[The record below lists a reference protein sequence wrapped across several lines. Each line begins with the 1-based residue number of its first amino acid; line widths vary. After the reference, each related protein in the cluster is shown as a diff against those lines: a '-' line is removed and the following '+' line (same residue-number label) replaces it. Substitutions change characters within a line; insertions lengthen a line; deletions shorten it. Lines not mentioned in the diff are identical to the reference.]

1 MDVHKLIDL
10 LRKAYSEKDEE
21 LRAQFDRSL
30 PFADGLFDRWERA
43 KRLGFAEGASI
54 YNSSLV
60 YGDVEVG
67 ENTWIGPYTLLD
79 GSGGEVSIGSFCSI
93 SAGVHIYTHDT
104 VMWALSGG
112 RLEKR
117 TGPVQIGDCCYIAS
131 QCIIAPNVSIGR
143 QCVVAANSFVNRDV
157 PERTIVGGNPAK
169 ILGRVESSGENVRL
183 RFNTTRSDP
192 P

>member
-1 MDVHKLIDL
+1 MDVPKLIEL
-10 LRKAYSEKDEE
+10 LRKAHIEKDEE
-21 LRAQFDRSL
+21 LRVQFDRSL

-60 YGDVEVG
+60 YGDVKVG
-67 ENTWIGPYTLLD
+67 QNTWIGPYTILD

-117 TGPVQIGDCCYIAS
+117 TGPVQIGACCYIAS

-143 QCVVAANSFVNRDV
+143 QCVVAANSFVNRNV
-157 PERTIVGGNPAK
+157 PDCTIVGGNPAK
-169 ILGRVESSGENVRL
+169 TLGRVEGEGAAVRL
-183 RFNTTRSDP
+183 IFKNEMKEK
-192 P
+192 

>member
-1 MDVHKLIDL
+1 MDVPKLIDL
-10 LRKAYSEKDEE
+10 LRKAHIEKDEE

-117 TGPVQIGDCCYIAS
+117 TGPVMIGDCCYIAS

-143 QCVVAANSFVNRDV
+143 QCVVAANSFVSRDV

-169 ILGRVESSGENVRL
+169 TLGRVEGEGENIRL
-183 RFNTTRSDP
+183 HFKTMKSDIP
-192 P
+192 

>member
-1 MDVHKLIDL
+1 MDVPKLIDL
-10 LRKAYSEKDEE
+10 LRKAYIEKDEE

-43 KRLGFAEGASI
+43 RRLGFAEGASI

-60 YGDVEVG
+60 YGDVSVG

-117 TGPVQIGDCCYIAS
+117 TGPVKIGDCCYIAS
-131 QCIIAPNVSIGR
+131 QCIVAPNVTIGR
-143 QCVVAANSFVNRDV
+143 QCVVAANSFVNRNV
-157 PERTIVGGNPAK
+157 PDRTIVGGNPAK
-169 ILGRVESSGENVRL
+169 ILGRVEGKGENIRL
-183 RFNTTRSDP
+183 HLKTMKSDIP
-192 P
+192 